1 MMNTIE
7 RRRLSRE
14 RTMIG
19 TYQLNGHEDQGWFE
33 CRVLDYSPAGVGLEL
48 FGPQPQHQG
57 EQLVIRLELSGR
69 LEGGGVQLPGVVSNS
84 TLGSSGYPRVGVE
97 LHGLGADKYSSLA
110 GRRVT
115 THSRWPAEQISRSGD
130 RTAWRQ
136 RARAP
141 IPTVRGCDKL
151 ARCQRSPV
159 TVSA

>member
-7 RRRLSRE
+7 RRRLSRK
-14 RTMIG
+14 RAGWIG

-97 LHGLGADKYSSLA
+97 LRGLGADEYSSLS
-110 GRRVT
+110 RLRSRVT
-115 THSRWPAEQISRSGD
+115 TCSRAM
-130 RTAWRQ
+130 A
-136 RARAP
+136 
-141 IPTVRGCDKL
+141 C
-151 ARCQRSPV
+151 
-159 TVSA
+159 